1 MSFVMLNKFKS
12 VYQYLIKADVEQR
25 PIRDV
30 YDFVT
35 DSEIMFAC
43 AIEACISNISS
54 LQDLLAAACSLA
66 SSYTHSLALLGVST

>member
-1 MSFVMLNKFKS
+1 MVLNKFKS

-25 PIRDV
+25 PVRDV

-43 AIEACISNISS
+43 AIEAIFLPFKTCLRRLVHWS
-54 LQDLLAAACSLA
+54 AR
-66 SSYTHSLALLGVST
+66 THIP